1 MEYVMIQSDKSRIIF
16 PEPESDFKAINMSR
30 FNHSFV
36 SGEPDAQRIRI
47 EYYLRQR
54 DNHLIAHA
62 CFGKKAEGPPGFA
75 HGGSQAA
82 VLDEAMGATPWANH
96 LSVVA
101 AQITIRF
108 KNMLPL
114 QTYVQ
119 VECRISKILG
129 RKVFTSG
136 EISDGKGTIYSTGEG
151 VYIVLPI
158 ERFQN
163 IPESERDKFRL
174 KQGAVI
180 NET

>member
-1 MEYVMIQSDKSRIIF
+1 MMKKIENTLVIF
-16 PEPESDFKAINMSR
+16 PDPELDFRPINMSR
-30 FNHSFV
+30 YNHSFV
-36 SGEPDAQRIRI
+36 SGDLEPERIRI

-82 VLDEAMGATPWANH
+82 VLDEAMGATPWANL

-101 AQITIRF
+101 AEIHIQF
-108 KNMLPL
+108 KKMLPL
-114 QTYVQ
+114 QSYVR
-119 VECRISKILG
+119 VECRINKIQG

-136 EISDGKGTIYSTGEG
+136 EISDGNGTIYSAGEG
-151 VYIVLPI
+151 VYIILPI

-163 IPESERDKFRL
+163 IPEAEQLKFRL
-174 KQGAVI
+174 NKGALI
-180 NET
+180 DES